1 MQKMQNRRPEPTATM
16 LTSSQLE
23 TGGETGKPRP
33 ASPMLAQ
40 QAGPTAG
47 GVKKKKPK
55 KKK

>member
-1 MQKMQNRRPEPTATM
+1 M